1 MIAHSAPSIIVREYY
16 EAMKNH
22 IRPLFKKNSVLAYIQ
37 NFGFDLEDLYDIPY
51 VLGTIHRSHISI
63 IPPFWDL
70 ASYYCRKRFYLA
82 LIQVV
87 LDAQC
92 KFWDYNFG

>member
-1 MIAHSAPSIIVREYY
+1 
-16 EAMKNH
+16 MKNH

-63 IPPFWDL
+63 IPPF
-70 ASYYCRKRFYLA
+70 
-82 LIQVV
+82 
-87 LDAQC
+87 
-92 KFWDYNFG
+92 